1 MALEKSDWFAAI
13 IGVLSLG
20 SGALMATLGRRIMRI
35 GGGALMAVGLVGLV
49 FWFGYYRNVEA
60 QQGPVIQKNER
71 APNFNV
77 PGNQNQFNIYPPPQQ
92 RSESN
97 EIIQAGVVVGKAFGG
112 RRLPNDAT
120 KFEFVEITNCAQFNT
135 AQPFTYNGIRMLFVS
150 EKNSAVIVVGRTDGP
165 IRFGVLAQVLD

>member
-1 MALEKSDWFAAI
+1 MGKGDWFTLVSSI
-13 IGVLSLG
+13 IVLG
-20 SGALMATLGRRIMRI
+20 AGALMASLGKSVMRI
-35 GGGALMAVGLVGLV
+35 GGATVMAVGVAGLI

-60 QQGPVIQKNER
+60 QPATVIQKNEG

-92 RSESN
+92 RSESSD
-97 EIIQAGVVVGKAFGG
+97 IIQAGILVGKAYGG

-120 KFEFVEITNCAQFNT
+120 KFEFVEITNCAQLNT
-135 AQPFTYNGIRMLFVS
+135 AQPFTYNGIRMRFVS
-150 EKNSAVIVVGRTDGP
+150 EKNSAIIVVGRTDGP